1 MKKQGFWPLFC
12 LLTAV
17 FMLTLAHAGSKAV
30 AVIAQNIPP
39 ERDQCIVI
47 DAGHGGED
55 GGATSCSGLLE
66 STYNLDIALRLNDL
80 LQLLGYETKMTR
92 KEDVSIYTKGESL
105 SQKKMSDL
113 RERIRITEQ
122 TDNAIL
128 ISIHQNTFPD
138 SQYHGA
144 QVFYA
149 SSDGSLELAK
159 QIQSA
164 FVKELN
170 PGSRRAC
177 KKGEGI
183 YLMEHISRPGVLI
196 ECGFLS
202 NPQEEALLR
211 TREYQ
216 QKLCCIIASSIGGY
230 LSNT

>member
-17 FMLTLAHAGSKAV
+17 FILALAHAGSKVV

-39 ERDQCIVI
+39 ERDHCIVI

-66 STYNLDIALRLNDL
+66 STYNLDFALRLNDL

-92 KEDVSIYTKGESL
+92 REDVSIYTKGESL

-113 RERIRITEQ
+113 KERIRITEQ

-138 SQYHGA
+138 SQYRGA
-144 QVFYA
+144 QIFYA
-149 SSDGSLELAK
+149 SSEGSLELAK
-159 QIQSA
+159 QMQAA
-164 FVKELN
+164 FVKDLN

-183 YLMEHISRPGVLI
+183 YLMEHISCPGVLI

-216 QKLCCIIASSIGGY
+216 QKLCCIIASSIGSY